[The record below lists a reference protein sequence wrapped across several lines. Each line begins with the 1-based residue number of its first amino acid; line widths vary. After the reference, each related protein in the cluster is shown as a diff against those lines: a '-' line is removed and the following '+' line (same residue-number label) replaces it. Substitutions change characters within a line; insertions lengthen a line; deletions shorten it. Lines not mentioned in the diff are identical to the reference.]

1 MIVQYL
7 DRPANVTFIFNDT
20 IAVNRLV
27 SICFETNK
35 QTLKKEVE
43 MFFGKCRR
51 NLVFHKLK
59 RATEMM
65 MSMIKATANRL
76 KPIA

>member
-1 MIVQYL
+1 
-7 DRPANVTFIFNDT
+7 
-20 IAVNRLV
+20 
-27 SICFETNK
+27 
-35 QTLKKEVE
+35 

-65 MSMIKATANRL
+65 MSMIKDDGKRIESKSRDL
-76 KPIA
+76 SSVG